1 MSFFA
6 VLRSNG
12 AGGPPS
18 VIDCHINLWCLGA
31 FGPRRALVLDVGL
44 RLHAE
49 NGPVEAIRLAL
60 PFGTSK
66 VVDLASKV
74 LDTQIAEL
82 IFDTEVIH
90 SAHSTIRHRDS
101 DLKISYIATAR
112 AKQEDEYAESY
123 FSVWNLPL
131 AQPIPEAQDS
141 YIRIRFNVM
150 SSGRTWQWQR
160 TWWLC
165 TGAIVDFR
173 ICDIRSTATVP
184 GGEELRHAIIP
195 INRVAAF
202 VMVPAWLYARASS
215 PAPAYVRLLEGSV
228 WTKYLDRAP
237 EIRSVS
243 KLVVYTWRN
252 YGSTHLTHG
261 EVGVSAGSPTL
272 TPVSIAKPL
281 RIFLHLAKES
291 GPLSPFRVLFLSGM
305 TLVLAD
311 IIFKAG
317 IRPTWQDAARSLGH
331 ATRAIPGWLQLTTG
345 AGLVAFL
352 LARKLS
358 AIALIVGKLKKSF
371 LRLEEFIFRK
381 LPK

>member
-12 AGGPPS
+12 AVVSPS
-18 VIDCHINLWCLGA
+18 VTDCHINLWCLGA
-31 FGPRRALVLDVGL
+31 FGPRRSLVFDVGL

-49 NGPVEAIRLAL
+49 NEPVEAIRLAL

-66 VVDLASKV
+66 IVDLANKV
-74 LDTQIAEL
+74 LDTQTAEL

-90 SAHSTIRHRDS
+90 SAHSTIRYRDS
-101 DLKISYIATAR
+101 DLRIAHIATAR

-131 AQPIPEAQDS
+131 AQPIPPTEDS
-141 YIRIRFNVM
+141 YIRVRFNVI

-165 TGAIVDFR
+165 TGAIIDFR

-195 INRVAAF
+195 INRLAAF
-202 VMVPAWLYARASS
+202 AMVPAWLYARASS

-237 EIRSVS
+237 EIRSSS

-261 EVGVSAGSPTL
+261 EVGVSADSPTL
-272 TPVSIAKPL
+272 TPVTIAKPL

-291 GPLSPFRVLFLSGM
+291 GPLSPLRVLFLAVT

-311 IIFKAG
+311 ALFNNE
-317 IRPTWQDAARSLGH
+317 IRQVWLDSARSLGH
-331 ATRAIPGWLQLTTG
+331 VAGEIPRWLQLTTG
-345 AGLVAFL
+345 AGIVIFF

-358 AIALIVGKLKKSF
+358 AISAIVNKLRTAF
-371 LRLEEFIFRK
+371 LKFEEFIFRK